1 MDHEGAGVC
10 VGKSDEGSSDGTVID
25 LHVTAPANAMGAE
38 LAAAGVDGAAVL
50 SRAGVAGGLPF
61 LLGAD
66 GSYDLLLNRFFRE
79 LDGWGVRAA
88 NSILAY
94 ARDIMLFCRFL
105 AESRGGKSIW
115 DCDTADLRAYKRV
128 RLHAR
133 GPAHVSVS
141 TWRRSIAAL
150 DKWAAWALYEGLIAR
165 LPFRYVDR
173 SVFTPQGMR
182 QVRINAESEPEP
194 GRPPVKFVSFEDYL
208 LWRDVGL
215 RGRLP
220 DGRADRSWRG
230 RHDERNALF
239 ADLLIY
245 TGMRLS
251 EASCLLTP
259 EVPGERAAMSGLGAI
274 HLGPA
279 VTKRSRARTVFAP
292 SRLARALERY
302 VRIERGE
309 LVARVSADGGYA
321 LDEQTVVVR
330 HIRRTG
336 VSLADGGAVPWDRL
350 DPDARRRVLLVTPE
364 GEVAGPLGLWLS
376 TDGLPVAPATWQSVF
391 ARANARCDRFGIGV
405 SVTPHTLR
413 HSFAVHMLG
422 LLLRQTVAALGVDP
436 ARTHT
441 SAQVK
446 RLLVGNPLRR
456 LQLLL
461 GHAQEA
467 TVYSYLDVL
476 DEAQEIVASAL
487 ARWDAQAGALAAV
500 FTGDQSPAAELQA

>member
-1 MDHEGAGVC
+1 
-10 VGKSDEGSSDGTVID
+10 
-25 LHVTAPANAMGAE
+25 
-38 LAAAGVDGAAVL
+38 
-50 SRAGVAGGLPF
+50 
-61 LLGAD
+61 
-66 GSYDLLLNRFFRE
+66 
-79 LDGWGVRAA
+79 
-88 NSILAY
+88 
-94 ARDIMLFCRFL
+94 
-105 AESRGGKSIW
+105 
-115 DCDTADLRAYKRV
+115 
-128 RLHAR
+128 
-133 GPAHVSVS
+133 
-141 TWRRSIAAL
+141 
-150 DKWAAWALYEGLIAR
+150 
-165 LPFRYVDR
+165 
-173 SVFTPQGMR
+173 VFTPQGMR
-182 QVRINAESEPEP
+182 QVRINAESEPDP

-220 DGRADRSWRG
+220 GGQVDRSWRG

-245 TGMRLS
+245 TGMRLG
-251 EASCLLTP
+251 EASCLLAP
-259 EVPGERAAMSGLGAI
+259 EVPGERAAASGLGAI

-292 SRLARALERY
+292 SRLVRALERY

-309 LVARVSADGGYA
+309 LVARVGAGGGYA
-321 LDEQTVVVR
+321 LGGQALVAR
-330 HIRRTG
+330 RAGRTG
-336 VSLADGGAVPWDRL
+336 VSLAGGGAVPYGRL
-350 DPDARRRVLLVTPE
+350 DPAARRRLLLVTPE

-376 TDGLPVAPATWQSVF
+376 ADGLPVAPATWQSVF
-391 ARANARCDRFGIGV
+391 ARANARCERFGIGV

-422 LLLRQTVAALGVDP
+422 LLLRQTVAALGEDP

-467 TVYSYLDVL
+467 TVYTYLDVL

-487 ARWDAQAGALAAV
+487 ARWDAQAGALAAA
-500 FTGDQSPAAELQA
+500 FGGDEGPATEPQA

>member
-10 VGKSDEGSSDGTVID
+10 AAQPDGGDDGAVID
-25 LHVTAPANAMGAE
+25 LHVTAGAIATGAE
-38 LAAAGVDGAAVL
+38 LAAADVDGAAVL
-50 SRAGVAGGLPF
+50 GRAGVADGLPF
-61 LLGAD
+61 LLDAD
-66 GSYDLLLNRFFRE
+66 GSYDLQLNRFFRE
-79 LDGWGVRAA
+79 LGGWGVRAA
-88 NSILAY
+88 NSVLAY

-105 AESRGGKSIW
+105 AQSRGGKPIW
-115 DCDTADLRAYKRV
+115 ECDAADLRAYKRV
-128 RLHAR
+128 RLR
-133 GPAHVSVS
+133 TPGPAQVSVA

-150 DKWAAWALYEGLIAR
+150 DKWAAWALYEGLISQ

-173 SVFTPQGMR
+173 TVFTPQGMR
-182 QVRINAESEPEP
+182 QVRINAESEPDP
-194 GRPPVKFVSFEDYL
+194 GPAPVRFVSFEDYL

-215 RGRLP
+215 RGRFP

-245 TGMRLS
+245 TGMRLC
-251 EASCLLTP
+251 EASCLLAP
-259 EVPGERAAMSGLGAI
+259 ELPGQRAAASGLGAI
-274 HLGPA
+274 HLGAA
-279 VTKRSRARTVFAP
+279 VTKGARARTVFAP
-292 SRLARALERY
+292 ARLVRALDRY

-309 LVARVSADGGYA
+309 LIARISAGGGYA
-321 LDEQTVVVR
+321 LDEHAVVAR
-330 HIRRTG
+330 RAGRTG
-336 VSLADGGAVPWDRL
+336 VSLAGGGAVPYGRL
-350 DPDARRRVLLVTPE
+350 APDARRRLLLVTPE
-364 GEVAGPLGLWLS
+364 GEVAGPLALWLS
-376 TDGLPVAPATWQSVF
+376 ADGRPVAPATWQSVF
-391 ARANARCDRFGIGV
+391 ARANARCERFEVGV
-405 SVTPHTLR
+405 SVTPHALR

-422 LLLRQTVAALGVDP
+422 LLLRQTVAALGGDP

-467 TVYSYLDVL
+467 TVYTYLDVL

-487 ARWDAQAGALAAV
+487 ARWDAQAGALAAALG
-500 FTGDQSPAAELQA
+500 GDEDPAAEAGA

>member
-1 MDHEGAGVC
+1 MDHEGAGVR
-10 VGKSDEGSSDGTVID
+10 VGKSDEGSSDGAAID
-25 LHVTAPANAMGAE
+25 LHVTAAAD
-38 LAAAGVDGAAVL
+38 LVAAGVDGAAVL
-50 SRAGVAGGLPF
+50 RRAGVAGGLPF

-66 GSYDLLLNRFFRE
+66 GSYDLQLNRFFRE

-88 NSILAY
+88 NSIVAY
-94 ARDIMLFCRFL
+94 ARDIMVFCRFL
-105 AESRGGKSIW
+105 AQSRGGKSIW
-115 DCDTADLRAYKRV
+115 ECDTADLRAYKRV
-128 RLHAR
+128 RLHTP
-133 GPAHVSVS
+133 GPTQVSVS

-150 DKWAAWALYEGLIAR
+150 DKWAAWALYEGLISR

-182 QVRINAESEPEP
+182 QVRINAESEPDP
-194 GRPPVKFVSFEDYL
+194 GRPPVRFVSFEDYL

-220 DGRADRSWRG
+220 GGRVDRSWRG

-245 TGMRLS
+245 TGMRLC
-251 EASCLLTP
+251 EASCLLAP
-259 EVPGERAAMSGLGAI
+259 EVPGERAAASGLGAI

-292 SRLARALERY
+292 SRLVRALDRY

-309 LVARVSADGGYA
+309 LVARISADGGYA
-321 LDEQTVVVR
+321 LGEQTVVVR
-330 HIRRTG
+330 HAGRTG
-336 VSLADGGAVPWDRL
+336 VSLADGGAVPYGRL
-350 DPDARRRVLLVTPE
+350 DPDARRRLLLVTPE
-364 GEVAGPLGLWLS
+364 GEVAGPLALWLS
-376 TDGLPVAPATWQSVF
+376 ADGLPVASATWQSVF
-391 ARANARCDRFGIGV
+391 ARANARCERFGIGV

-422 LLLRQTVAALGVDP
+422 LLLRQTVAALGEDP

-467 TVYSYLDVL
+467 TVYTYLDVL

-487 ARWDAQAGALAAV
+487 ARWDAQAGALAAA
-500 FTGDQSPAAELQA
+500 FTGDESPAAEPQA

>member
-10 VGKSDEGSSDGTVID
+10 AAQPDGGDDGTVID
-25 LHVTAPANAMGAE
+25 LHVTAAANATGAE
-38 LAAAGVDGAAVL
+38 VAAAGVDGAAVL
-50 SRAGVAGGLPF
+50 CRAGVADGLPF

-66 GSYDLLLNRFFRE
+66 GSYDLQLNRFFRE

-105 AESRGGKSIW
+105 AQSRGGKPIW
-115 DCDTADLRAYKRV
+115 ECDAADLRAFKRV
-128 RLHAR
+128 RLHAP
-133 GPAHVSVS
+133 GPAQVSVA

-150 DKWAAWALYEGLIAR
+150 DKWAAWAVYEGLISQ

-173 SVFTPQGMR
+173 NVFTPQGMR
-182 QVRINAESEPEP
+182 QVRINAESEPDP
-194 GRPPVKFVSFEDYL
+194 GPPPVKFVAFEDYL

-215 RGRLP
+215 RGRFP
-220 DGRADRSWRG
+220 DGRPDPSWRG

-245 TGMRLS
+245 TGMRLC
-251 EASCLLTP
+251 EASCLLAP
-259 EVPGERAAMSGLGAI
+259 ELPGERAAASGLGAI

-292 SRLARALERY
+292 SRLVRALERY
-302 VRIERGE
+302 ARMERGE
-309 LVARVSADGGYA
+309 LVARVSAGGGYA
-321 LDEQTVVVR
+321 LDEQAVVVR
-330 HIRRTG
+330 RAGRTG
-336 VSLADGGAVPWDRL
+336 VSLAGGGAVPYGRL
-350 DPDARRRVLLVTPE
+350 APDARRRLLLVTPE

-376 TDGLPVAPATWQSVF
+376 ADGLPVAPATWQSVF
-391 ARANARCDRFGIGV
+391 ARANARCERFGIGV

-422 LLLRQTVAALGVDP
+422 LLLRQTVAALGEDP

-467 TVYSYLDVL
+467 TVYTYLDVL

-487 ARWDAQAGALAAV
+487 ARWDAQAGALAAA
-500 FTGDQSPAAELQA
+500 FTGDESSAAEAEA

>member
-1 MDHEGAGVC
+1 
-10 VGKSDEGSSDGTVID
+10 
-25 LHVTAPANAMGAE
+25 
-38 LAAAGVDGAAVL
+38 
-50 SRAGVAGGLPF
+50 
-61 LLGAD
+61 
-66 GSYDLLLNRFFRE
+66 
-79 LDGWGVRAA
+79 VRAA

-105 AESRGGKSIW
+105 AQSRGGKSIW
-115 DCDTADLRAYKRV
+115 ECDAADLRAYKRV
-128 RLHAR
+128 RLHTA
-133 GPAHVSVS
+133 GPAHVSVP

-150 DKWAAWALYEGLIAR
+150 DKWAAWALYEGLISR

-182 QVRINAESEPEP
+182 QVRINAESEPDP
-194 GRPPVKFVSFEDYL
+194 GRRPVKFVSFEDYL

-220 DGRADRSWRG
+220 GGQVDRSWRG

-251 EASCLLTP
+251 EASCLLAP
-259 EVPGERAAMSGLGAI
+259 EVPGERAAASGLGAI

-292 SRLARALERY
+292 SRLVRALERY
-302 VRIERGE
+302 ARIERGE
-309 LVARVSADGGYA
+309 LVARVGAGGGYA
-321 LDEQTVVVR
+321 LGGQALVAR
-330 HIRRTG
+330 RAGRTG
-336 VSLADGGAVPWDRL
+336 VSLADGGAVPYGRL
-350 DPDARRRVLLVTPE
+350 DPAARRRLLLVTPE

-376 TDGLPVAPATWQSVF
+376 ADGLPVAPATWQSVF
-391 ARANARCDRFGIGV
+391 ARANARCERFGIGV

-422 LLLRQTVAALGVDP
+422 LLLRQTVAALGEDP

-467 TVYSYLDVL
+467 TVYTYLDVL

-487 ARWDAQAGALAAV
+487 ARWDAQAGALAAA
-500 FTGDQSPAAELQA
+500 FTSDESPAAEPQA